1 MPLARSTRGADA
13 TLACARRAAVAGCA
27 AAAAT
32 VVWVPGARAA
42 AASAPATATAGDLR
56 DAVSRVVDAWR
67 KAGGSVVVDR
77 TRFILDDQTLVVTL
91 PDLPDNECT
100 TVALLGARS
109 LGFHVSP
116 AGATGADTDPR
127 TQSEAGVV
135 SMEQC
140 GETPARRFVVASDS
154 GRGALET
161 VVARSSTPLPALQ
174 SVLPER
180 TGGLGPFAEPGA
192 LATLPTPEKRAALAE
207 ARAKRDGAS
216 IGSRSTWRSG
226 ADGAGVGEQTLA
238 PGCHAFQ
245 LFALDPG
252 TIHPTRRGKLDLD
265 AEMRDMVDDR
275 VLARDRTDAPD
286 AELPVCVGE
295 TTQVGIA
302 FVGSPPG
309 APVLVSHV
317 AWSLPEHLPTLWGAE
332 ARAHMAEALLARHVV
347 SLPAEP
353 IQLAQGGSGV
363 TFVPFSIE
371 PGGCYV
377 AIVSLVQGV
386 ARAVGLRV
394 RVAARDASD
403 DRGPDATEALVGFC
417 AGTRAF
423 ASAQIEAHG
432 TPLLGW
438 GLALYHVQ
446 TGVWDVPP

>member
-1 MPLARSTRGADA
+1 
-13 TLACARRAAVAGCA
+13 
-27 AAAAT
+27 
-32 VVWVPGARAA
+32 
-42 AASAPATATAGDLR
+42 
-56 DAVSRVVDAWR
+56 
-67 KAGGSVVVDR
+67 
-77 TRFILDDQTLVVTL
+77 
-91 PDLPDNECT
+91 
-100 TVALLGARS
+100 
-109 LGFHVSP
+109 
-116 AGATGADTDPR
+116 
-127 TQSEAGVV
+127 
-135 SMEQC
+135 
-140 GETPARRFVVASDS
+140 VVASDS

-317 AWSLPEHLPTLWGAE
+317 AWSLPQHLPTLWGAE